1 MNNSYLD
8 ELKHLLDEYAMQE
21 AEKQDILSDY
31 TEMYE
36 SYRLL
41 NMQDEEIRQK
51 LGEPLS
57 VIDELTDGYSKKED
71 LLRRQKHSKRNKI
84 TALSPFIALI
94 LFFVL
99 GFGLNGWVYSWS
111 VFLLIPIVSI
121 ISNTRKKSEMIIALT
136 PFIAI
141 IGYAIFGFYYE
152 LWHPGWLIFLIIPV
166 TAILLKHD
174 NNRLLELCVALSPFV
189 SIIIYF
195 LYFGPRDQWVPGWLI
210 FLTIPALGALLEKD
224 IKKVILIELLIFGG
238 AGLYIYIGETYN
250 RYDLALLSFVPFLLY
265 LLLED
270 EIKFFSMPKNYRI
283 TLFFSALFY
292 IILCVLFDQ
301 IGIHLWGWA
310 WMIFLSIPVYAII
323 TEANSRGKLI
333 ALTPFISLFI
343 FFTLGYFLDWW
354 VYAWMAFL
362 LIPMVAII
370 KEG

>member
-1 MNNSYLD
+1 MNNSYIE
-8 ELKHLLDEYAMQE
+8 ELQHLLDEYDMQE

-36 SYRLL
+36 NYRLL

-57 VIDELTDGYSKKED
+57 VIEELTEGYSKKED
-71 LLRRQKHSKRNKI
+71 RVSRNKNSKRNKI

-94 LFFVL
+94 LFFIL

-111 VFLLIPIVSI
+111 VFLLIPVIAIV
-121 ISNTRKKSEMIIALT
+121 SNTRKKSEMIIALT
-136 PFIAI
+136 PFIAT
-141 IGYAIFGFYYE
+141 IGYAILGFYYD

-166 TAILLKHD
+166 TAILLNHHND
-174 NNRLLELCVALSPFV
+174 RLLELFVALSPFV
-189 SIIIYF
+189 TIIIYF
-195 LYFGPRDQWVPGWLI
+195 LYFGPRNEWVPGWLI
-210 FLTIPALGALLEKD
+210 FLTTPALAALLEKD
-224 IKKVILIELLIFGG
+224 IKKIILIEFLILGG
-238 AGLYIYIGETYN
+238 ASLYIYIGETYN
-250 RYDLALLSFVPFLLY
+250 RYDYALLSFAPFLLY
-265 LLLED
+265 LLLAK
-270 EIKFFSMPKNYRI
+270 EIKFFSMPRNYRI
-283 TLFFSALFY
+283 ILFFSALFY
-292 IILCVLFDQ
+292 IILCVLFDR

-310 WMIFLSIPVYAII
+310 WMIFLNIPVYAII
-323 TEANSRGKLI
+323 TGANSKGKLV